1 MERRFRM
8 SKKAQTAKGM
18 RDLLPEDLAKI
29 GHIESLFLK
38 IAHQY
43 GFVRVQT
50 PTLELAEIYQSTS
63 EFPQERCYSLVDG
76 KGRKLI
82 LRSDP
87 DAPLARLVA
96 CHFRYD
102 PKPIKLAFC
111 GSIFRSWNPRRREF
125 RMFSINTFGIDE
137 PTADAEILRVVADVV
152 EEVGF
157 PGYRIEFNNLQ
168 LFRSIIATAST
179 KSGGGDS
186 VNDILYAI
194 RFAPNQ
200 EAVISLLDS
209 HHLPRNIIDA
219 VLSLLECR
227 DEFKAH
233 DILARLGCEF
243 PPLIPEL
250 EKTMA
255 LREAFESQGLKHSY
269 LNVANLHGTG
279 FYSGFTYR
287 LFPQD
292 STKEIGDGGR
302 YDHMMQQMHSEP
314 MLATGI
320 GLGIERFIELMA
332 ASHCSMALPPQP
344 QRLIVAYAEAALAVI
359 CRSVLR
365 QLRAT
370 GRIVEEDLVIRGFDK
385 TVRYAKSKKCNR
397 VVMIRPE
404 LNEQIHLK
412 ILNLD
417 NNQVKS
423 LIVHNQGELLGV
435 LLKC

>member
-1 MERRFRM
+1 M
-8 SKKAQTAKGM
+8 SKKARTVKGM

-38 IAHQY
+38 TASQY
-43 GFVRVQT
+43 GFVHVQT
-50 PTLELAEIYQSTS
+50 PTLEMAEIYQSTS
-63 EFPQERCYSLVDG
+63 EFPQARCYSLVDG
-76 KGRKLI
+76 RGRNLV

-152 EEVGF
+152 EAVGF

-179 KSGGGDS
+179 GSGGEDS

-200 EAVISLLDS
+200 ESVISLLDS

-219 VLSLLECR
+219 ILLLLECS

-233 DILARLGCEF
+233 DILVGLGREF
-243 PPLIPEL
+243 PLLIPEL

-255 LREAFESQGLKHSY
+255 LREALEDQGLKHSH
-269 LNVANLHGTG
+269 LSVANLHGTG

-292 STKEIGDGGR
+292 NPKEIGDGGR
-302 YDHMMQQMHSEP
+302 YDRMMQQMHSEAMP
-314 MLATGI
+314 ATGM

-332 ASHCSMALPPQP
+332 VSHCSMTLPSQP
-344 QRLIVAYAEAALAVI
+344 QRIIVAYAEASLAVI

-365 QLRAT
+365 RLRVN
-370 GRIVEEDLVIRGFDK
+370 GRMVEEDLVIRGFDK

-397 VVMIRPE
+397 VVMIRPGFS
-404 LNEQIHLK
+404 EQLRLK

-417 NNQVKS
+417 DDQAES
-423 LIVHNQGELLGV
+423 LIVYNQAELFGV